1 MPIPDPS
8 LVSEPLCRLREALAA
23 RGGVAS
29 ARVPTGW
36 PRIDAAL
43 GGGLP
48 AAELHEWWGD
58 MADARSLCVQLAWCV
73 LRDCDARA
81 RARTDAHA
89 SDGLHVAW
97 IGRAAWPGATDLV
110 RGTRAALAGM
120 FGAPAP
126 RTWPD
131 AALHDRSLLV
141 DAPASDP
148 GARLW
153 SAEQAARCSGV
164 CLVIADGRGFELA
177 ATRRL
182 QLAAS
187 RVPVLLLRGPARD
200 PRVRRA
206 TASACATRW
215 HVERAAAGSAGSLA
229 ERAPWLRAGHA
240 LAGRIPEEPAWTV
253 TLERA
258 KGSGMAFAAEC
269 VVRAV
274 RSFEWEGTER
284 MPAGQALR
292 AARRARRIAEAQAA
306 GAAGRIAEDH
316 SRVRRRGRGAGR
328 MTSRGERWAHD
339 AHDPARKVG

>member
-8 LVSEPLCRLREALAA
+8 PASEPLRRLREALAA

-97 IGRAAWPGATDLV
+97 IGRAAWPGAADLV

-126 RTWPD
+126 D
-131 AALHDRSLLV
+131 AA
-141 DAPASDP
+141 
-148 GARLW
+148 W
-153 SAEQAARCSGV
+153 
-164 CLVIADGRGFELA
+164 
-177 ATRRL
+177 
-182 QLAAS
+182 
-187 RVPVLLLRGPARD
+187 
-200 PRVRRA
+200 
-206 TASACATRW
+206 
-215 HVERAAAGSAGSLA
+215 
-229 ERAPWLRAGHA
+229 
-240 LAGRIPEEPAWTV
+240 
-253 TLERA
+253 
-258 KGSGMAFAAEC
+258 
-269 VVRAV
+269 
-274 RSFEWEGTER
+274 
-284 MPAGQALR
+284 
-292 AARRARRIAEAQAA
+292 
-306 GAAGRIAEDH
+306 
-316 SRVRRRGRGAGR
+316 
-328 MTSRGERWAHD
+328 
-339 AHDPARKVG
+339 